1 APWCHAGCTAIETA
15 HHIFVAC
22 PSFADLH
29 QSALR
34 DLIRDTAEI
43 WPQHSSRYYLGTM
56 PPLHPDPELADSC
69 DARHLITRVVHGWH
83 LASIRLAGR
92 IWGTYKRRI
101 SPRSPPPSPTASL
114 VLPAYLA
121 HLLQ

>member
-1 APWCHAGCTAIETA
+1 GCTAIETA

-22 PSFADLH
+22 PSFADLR

-34 DLIRDTAEI
+34 DLIRDTSEQLSAAKTTPPFTEVVLRITSALFSDSAEI

-83 LASIRLAGR
+83 LASIRLAG
-92 IWGTYKRRI
+92 
-101 SPRSPPPSPTASL
+101 
-114 VLPAYLA
+114 
-121 HLLQ
+121 